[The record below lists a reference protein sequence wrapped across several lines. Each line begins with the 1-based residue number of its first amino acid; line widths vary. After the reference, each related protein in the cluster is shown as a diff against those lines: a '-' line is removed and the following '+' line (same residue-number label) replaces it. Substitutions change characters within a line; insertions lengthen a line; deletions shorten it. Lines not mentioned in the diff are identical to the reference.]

1 MILKGKVALVTG
13 SGSGI
18 GKAMVTA
25 FAKEQAAVVIADINE
40 SNANEVAQSLSRQY
54 GVRAIAVKVDVTDA
68 TDVENMINKTIKE
81 LGALDILI
89 NNAGI
94 GQEFVPTI
102 DQSIEKWDKIIST
115 HLRGTYLCSRQ
126 AGRWM
131 ISQKS
136 GTILNIAS
144 IVGCG
149 GFPMRT
155 AYGPAKAAI
164 INMTEVL
171 AVEWAPYNIR
181 VNCIAPGYILTP
193 LIENK
198 MKNGILNTEGIIK
211 RTPLGRL
218 GSPEEIA
225 QAALFLVSENA
236 SYITGVTLPVDGG
249 WLANRY
255 I

>member
-1 MILKGKVALVTG
+1 MLKGKVALVTG

-18 GKAMVTA
+18 GKAMITIL
-25 FAKEQAAVVIADINE
+25 AKEQAAVIVADINE
-40 SNANEVAQSLSRQY
+40 SNAMEVAQSLSGQY
-54 GVRAIAVKVDVTDA
+54 GVPALAVKVDVSDA
-68 TDVENMINKTIKE
+68 VSVDNMVNETIRAF
-81 LGALDILI
+81 GTLDILV

-94 GQEFVPTI
+94 GQEFAPTI
-102 DQSIEKWDKIIST
+102 EQSIERWDKITDT
-115 HLRGTYLCSRQ
+115 HLRGTYLCSRR
-126 AGRWM
+126 AGQWM
-131 ISQKS
+131 VNRKS
-136 GTILNIAS
+136 GNIINIAS

-155 AYGPAKAAI
+155 AYGPAKAGI

-193 LIENK
+193 LIDKK
-198 MKNGILNTEGIIK
+198 MEAGILNTDGIVK
-211 RTPLGRL
+211 HTPLGRL
-218 GSPEEIA
+218 GSPEDIA

-236 SYITGVTLPVDGG
+236 SFITGVTLPVDGG

-255 I
+255 L